1 MAQVQLPNNM
11 KRILVITL
19 LLVFISAVVVGIIG
33 GSIKSINKEIK
44 HLNNFIFQAKEIQP
58 NFEQSLEMYTGQT
71 KDIIEFLS
79 ELRPS
84 SEEEVVKA
92 LSEIENIGQNLSL
105 NVSLNSVGKDL
116 SQKDSEK
123 TLSYDIAFYG
133 GITDLQNFLKELESL
148 MYFIKV
154 EQIEFNNTKYMD
166 EKDLE
171 REKNIKIKI
180 ILYTK

>member
-1 MAQVQLPNNM
+1 MAQVQLPNSM
-11 KRILVITL
+11 RRIFVMTL
-19 LLVFISAVVVGIIG
+19 LLIFISAVVVGLIG
-33 GSIKSINKEIK
+33 GSVQGINKDIK
-44 HLNNFIFQAKEIQP
+44 RLNNFIFQAKEIQP

-71 KDIIEFLS
+71 KQIIEFLS

-84 SEEEVVKA
+84 SEKEIVKA
-92 LSEIENIGQNLSL
+92 LSEIEDIGQKLSL
-105 NVSLNSVGKDL
+105 NISLNSIGKDL
-116 SQKDSEK
+116 SQEDPEK

-133 GITDLQNFLKELESL
+133 GLTDLQNFLKELESL

-166 EKDLE
+166 EKVLE
-171 REKNIKIKI
+171 REKNIKLKI